1 MFIIGNFLKTM
12 VSFLALLFV
21 CQFAGNVQA
30 SSDYPNKPITIIV
43 CWSAGA
49 SEDMRARA
57 LAPTLEKVLG
67 QPVVVV
73 NKPGAAGTLGMT
85 LVAKSKPDGYTLV
98 SSSAS
103 PVVAAPHIQKIEYN
117 PMTDFTFIAGT
128 SIQAYGICVKSDAP
142 WKNLDELIK
151 YVKDNPGKVKF
162 GSAGVGGIAHIY
174 MEMFAKARGLDWVHV
189 PFKGDTPN
197 IAALL
202 GGHIPVA
209 ALSSAFVPHVRAGKM
224 RLLVVLGVKRISTFP
239 QTPALKE
246 FGVDVDLRGGEVLGF
261 AGPKGIP
268 AEIVSKLENGF
279 KQAVAS
285 PENKNVMDQL
295 ANEPNFRD
303 SKTFT
308 KLIHELYAR
317 TGEMVKQLGLA
328 KP

>member
-1 MFIIGNFLKTM
+1 MSVVVSAIFIFQ
-12 VSFLALLFV
+12 LA
-21 CQFAGNVQA
+21 GSVQA

-43 CWSAGA
+43 AWSAGA

-85 LVAKSKPDGYTLV
+85 LTAKSKPDGYTLV

-103 PVVAAPHIQKIEYN
+103 PVIAAPHLQKVEYN
-117 PMTDFTFIAGT
+117 PLTDFTFIAGT
-128 SIQAYGICVKSDAP
+128 AIQPYAINVGSDAP

-151 YVKDNPGKVKF
+151 YVKENPGKLKY
-162 GSAGVGGIAHIY
+162 GSTGIGGINHIY
-174 MEMFAKARGLDWVHV
+174 MEMFGREKGLNWVHV

-197 IAALL
+197 ISALL

-209 ALSSAFVPHVRAGKM
+209 STSSACVPHVRAGKM
-224 RLLVVLGVKRISTFP
+224 KMLAVLGVKRISTFP
-239 QTPALKE
+239 QIPALKE
-246 FGVDVDLRGGEVLGF
+246 FGVNIDLRGGEVLGF

-268 AEIVSKLENGF
+268 PEIVRKLENAF
-279 KQAVAS
+279 KKAVES
-285 PENKNVMDQL
+285 PENRTVMDQL

-308 KLIHELYAR
+308 QLIHELNVR
-317 TGEMVKQLGLA
+317 TGEMIKKLGITQQ
-328 KP
+328 